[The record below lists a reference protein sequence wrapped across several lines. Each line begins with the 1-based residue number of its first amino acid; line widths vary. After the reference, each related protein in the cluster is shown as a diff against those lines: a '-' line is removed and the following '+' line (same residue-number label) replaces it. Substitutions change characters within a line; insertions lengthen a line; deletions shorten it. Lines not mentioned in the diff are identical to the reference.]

1 MENFKTTLMGYD
13 KSEVKAFLDNM
24 IKEYES
30 LLKTKEA
37 KEVEIDKLKL
47 ELEDYKNLE
56 GALNRAILT
65 AEESATQMKK
75 VAYQESQMIISDAK
89 KNANRIL
96 NDALYKA
103 EKAEDDARRL
113 RRNVIIYKN
122 KLKSIIETQL
132 QIIEEIDKIN
142 IKSDDEDVY

>member
-1 MENFKTTLMGYD
+1 MENFKTTFRGYD
-13 KSEVKAFLDNM
+13 KEEVKAFTDNM
-24 IKEYES
+24 IKEYEN
-30 LLKTKEA
+30 LLRVKEA
-37 KEVEIDKLKL
+37 KELEIDKLKL

-75 VAYQESQMIISDAK
+75 VAYQESQMIIGDAK

-96 NDALYKA
+96 NDALNKA
-103 EKAEDDARRL
+103 EKAEQDARRL
-113 RRNVIIYKN
+113 RRNVIVYKN

-132 QIIEEIDKIN
+132 QIIEEIDRID
-142 IKSDDEDVY
+142 IKSDDGDVY